1 LKVSII
7 TATYNSAQTIRDTL
21 DSINVQTYQD
31 IEHIIVDGLSKDETL
46 ALVKQHG
53 KRVSRCISEKDK
65 GIYDALNKGIAMATG
80 DVVGFLHSDDVF
92 AHPQAVEHIVGAFRQ
107 QQAQAVYGDL
117 QYVKREQS
125 DCVVRNWKSGAYRRE
140 RLRQGWMPPHPTFY
154 MQRRLYEQLGGFD
167 TKLRIAAD
175 YDSMLRYLW
184 GGSISAA
191 YVPEVLLQM
200 KIGGESNRSLCNLL
214 RKSREDYTV
223 IRQNRVGGVLTL
235 LLKNLRKIPQFL
247 GSSKQA

>member
-21 DSINVQTYQD
+21 DSINAQTYQD

-46 ALVKQHG
+46 MLVEQHG
-53 KRVSRCISEKDK
+53 KRVSQCISEKDK
-65 GIYDALNKGIAMATG
+65 GIYDALNKGIALATG

-92 AHPQAVEHIVGAFRQ
+92 AHPKAVEHIVAAFRQ
-107 QQAQAVYGDL
+107 HQTQSVYGDL
-117 QYVKREQS
+117 QYVKREQPG
-125 DCVVRNWKSGAYRRE
+125 CVVRSWKSGEYRRQ

-154 MQRRLYEQLGGFD
+154 MQRNLYEQLGGFD

-184 GGSISAA
+184 GGNISVA
-191 YVPEVLLQM
+191 YVPEVLLKM
-200 KIGGESNRSLCNLL
+200 KIGGESNRSLRNLL
-214 RKSREDYTV
+214 RKSREDYAV
-223 IRQNRVGGVLTL
+223 IRQNQVGGFLTL
-235 LLKNLRKIPQFL
+235 LLKNLSKITQFFGTRKP
-247 GSSKQA
+247 K